1 MLELVNVTKV
11 YKTKGVEVK
20 ALDNLS
26 ITFPSAGLLFISGKS
41 GCGKTTL
48 LNVIGGLDGIDEGEI
63 FVQDK
68 KFSDFSSTEYDAY
81 RNTFIGFIFQDY
93 NLLPEFTVE
102 KNIKIAMELQG
113 KQIDE
118 KEFDKLLKDVG
129 IEELKNRKI
138 SELSGGQRQRVAIA
152 RALVKQPRIIMA
164 DEPTG
169 ALDSA
174 TGEQVLDTLKK
185 LSKDRLV
192 IVVSHDREFAEK
204 YADRIITLVDG
215 KVAQDVSFEEKELQ
229 NSVVERE
236 DGVLV
241 REGAKLSEA
250 DKDAIAAAVYEC
262 KKVEIVKNLNYREKE
277 NTGTVVR
284 DTTQVQALKKS
295 KMKLRSAAMLGAK
308 SLGVKPIRLLITILI
323 SALAFAGFG
332 IFDTLVNFSTP
343 NVLKNQLKNSLSETV
358 VTAAEYVVD
367 KQEGDSYEVKLSQ
380 AVIDDLSEETKGA
393 VKGIYNLSNN
403 LSGSVKQSLPI
414 SELFSS
420 EVVVGKKYYA
430 NSING
435 FIEFDSEKEI
445 ASDGKFKDFDY
456 TLSCGQYPELVYE
469 DGVLVEDS
477 MYQVAISTYLADSI
491 IYYLNKAPLNG
502 KQIVVYED
510 LLGATIT
517 INQQEYTITGLVD
530 CGQIPAKYELLQK
543 STPYNQDIKALAD
556 DYDAYINS
564 GAQKCL
570 FMPNGFLKTY
580 KQQHKAAN
588 TYYVGNAS
596 LSLSFEDKLAKKQ
609 AESYVFNAGDYTSEN
624 IVLFSEEYGKNGDVS
639 LADNEILI
647 HHLHLQDLLAAEIT
661 NIVEKSER
669 DYVKDLIVGMDR
681 RTAEENRVAM
691 KEVISTLQL
700 RFKENPLATTICQ
713 RFTTTG
719 ATKQKEAK
727 IVGVYFGVDP
737 ENFTS
742 ASRYK
747 LMMNKNLMQELEICS
762 EQGDYSKALFS
773 EKSTRSGVNVI
784 ADYLT
789 KEEGFTL
796 NWYNNSILML
806 IKENETI
813 IRQIGDLFLYV
824 ALALALISVFMLYN
838 YMSTSIASKKRS
850 VGVLRALGAS
860 GKDILLTFLTE
871 SLIIATV
878 NGILANVLAA
888 VGANLVNTYV
898 LKIMNI
904 SVQFALFGGRQICII
919 AIISL
924 CTGILSSVLPII
936 KISKK
941 KPVELIRRA

>member
-284 DTTQVQALKKS
+284 DTTPVQALKKS

-491 IYYLNKAPLNG
+491 IHYLNKAPLNG

-543 STPYNQDIKALAD
+543 STPYNQEIKALAD